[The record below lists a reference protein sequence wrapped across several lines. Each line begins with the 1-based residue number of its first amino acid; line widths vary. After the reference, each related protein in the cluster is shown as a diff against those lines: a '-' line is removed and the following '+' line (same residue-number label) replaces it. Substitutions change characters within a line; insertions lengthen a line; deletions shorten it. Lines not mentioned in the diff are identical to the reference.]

1 MKKIVREIEM
11 ILHCNMTLIGGF
23 LGVYAILLRGKN
35 FASAQTAN
43 IINMT
48 IGVLDG
54 NVKEIIIRSLAV
66 LIFIGAMSAAILIPK
81 YVKTDIRWIC
91 LLVEMFGVLLSGLIP
106 GSIHDMVAI
115 YPIIALTAFQW
126 GVFGSAKG
134 YHSSTIFITNNVKQ
148 GLQAFWDYQHTQK
161 SEDAKKMTFFAATIV
176 SYMVGVISGYFSV
189 MKWGAFSI
197 WMCLLPLL
205 VGMSLLVLESRNQ
218 QEAEFGEHH
227 QKGLATTSRQNLPA
241 SESCA
246 S

>member
-1 MKKIVREIEM
+1 MKKIVSEIEM
-11 ILHCNMTLIGGF
+11 ILHCNMTIVGGF

-54 NVKEIIIRSLAV
+54 NTKEIFIRSLAI
-66 LIFIGAMSAAILIPK
+66 LIFIGAMSAAIIIPK

-91 LLVEMFGVLLSGLIP
+91 LLVEMIGVVLSGFIP
-106 GSIHDMVAI
+106 GRIHDMVAI
-115 YPIIALTAFQW
+115 YPMIALTAFQW

-134 YHSSTIFITNNVKQ
+134 YHSSTIFITNNLKQ

-161 SEDAKKMTFFAATIV
+161 KEDATKMTFFGATIV
-176 SYMVGVISGYFSV
+176 CYMVGVIGGYFSV
-189 MKWGAFSI
+189 MKWGIFSI
-197 WMCLLPLL
+197 WFCLLPLL
-205 VGMSLLVLESRNQ
+205 AGMSLLVLESRNQ
-218 QEAEFGEHH
+218 RVLANTTHNKKLPTITGH
-227 QKGLATTSRQNLPA
+227 QTLPA
-241 SESCA
+241 SESYV